1 MHKDTKR
8 RQALLYH
15 AKPTPGKIQVVP
27 TKKYAT
33 QRDLSL
39 AYSPGVAE
47 PCLEIVKDVNNVYKY
62 TAKGN
67 LVAVISNGT
76 AVLGLGDIGPE
87 ASKPVMEGKGLLFK
101 IFAGIDVF
109 DIEVGTKDIDQFIQT
124 VKNIAPTFGGIN
136 LEDIKAPESFE
147 IERRLVEELDI
158 PVMHDDQHG
167 TAIISSA
174 ALLNALELAHKEI
187 DKVYIVVSGAGSAAL
202 ACANLYVALGVK
214 PENICMFDRD
224 GMLTTDR
231 NDLSELQQ
239 KYARN
244 EKAMTLAEALVG
256 ADVFLGLSVGNLL
269 TPGMLV
275 SMSNDPIVFA
285 MANPVPEID
294 YDVAMSAREDI
305 IMATGRSDHPNQVNN
320 VLGFPYI
327 FRGALDVRATKINE
341 AMKMAAVHALASLA
355 KMPVPEQVNIA
366 YGETKLVFGRDY
378 IIPKPFDPRLI
389 VTVSPAVARAAMES
403 GVAKN
408 PIMDWEKYEMELEER
423 LGNDNKMVRLLTNRA
438 RTAPKRVV
446 FAEAD
451 HLDVLKAAQIVMEE
465 GIGKPILLGNK
476 EIILE
481 LMEEIGFDV
490 EVPILDPKT
499 SECDAKRLQ
508 YAQTFWESR
517 KRRGITLLDAQ
528 KWMRERNYF
537 AAMMINEGEADALVT
552 GYSRSYPS
560 VVKPILSLIDK
571 APGVT
576 RIATTNM
583 MMTSRGPMFL
593 SDTAINPDPTSDD
606 LAKIALMNAKTIR
619 MFGLEPVIAMVSY
632 SNFGSSDNASANKVR
647 EAVAYLHKYYPDL
660 IVDGEIQADFALNPE
675 MLKDKFPFS
684 KLAGKKVNTLIFPNL
699 EAANINYK
707 MLKELYQVDSIG
719 PIMLGL
725 DKPVH
730 IFQLGAS
737 VEEMVNM
744 AAVAVVDAQEKEKRY
759 KSIDVSL

>member
-1 MHKDTKR
+1 MHKDSKR
-8 RQALLYH
+8 REALLYH
-15 AKPTPGKIQVVP
+15 AKPSPGKIQVVP

-47 PCLEIVKDVNNVYKY
+47 PCLEIAKDVNNVYKY

-67 LVAVISNGT
+67 LVAVITNGT

-87 ASKPVMEGKGLLFK
+87 ASKPVMEGKALLFK
-101 IFAGIDVF
+101 IFADIDVF
-109 DIEVGTKDIDQFIQT
+109 DIEVGTKDIDAFIET

-147 IERRLVEELDI
+147 IERRLVEELNI

-174 ALLNALELAHKEI
+174 ALLNALELA
-187 DKVYIVVSGAGSAAL
+187 DKKAENVRVVVSGAGSAAL
-202 ACANLYVALGVK
+202 ACANLYVLLGVK
-214 PENICMFDRD
+214 LENIIMFDSHGVLHLGR
-224 GMLTTDR
+224 T
-231 NDLSELQQ
+231 DLSDLQI
-239 KYARN
+239 KYANGN
-244 EKAMTLAEALVG
+244 EGTSLKEALID
-256 ADVFLGLSVGNLL
+256 ADVFLGLSAGNILFPDMLL
-269 TPGMLV
+269 GMAK
-275 SMSNDPIVFA
+275 DPIVFA
-285 MANPVPEID
+285 MANPIPEID
-294 YDVAMSAREDI
+294 YNLAINTRKDI

-341 AMKMAAVHALASLA
+341 EMKMAAVRALAELA

-366 YGETKLVFGRDY
+366 YGETKLNFGREY

-389 VTVSPAVARAAMES
+389 TIVAPAVAKAAMDS
-403 GVAKN
+403 GVAQY
-408 PIMDWEKYEMELEER
+408 PITDWEKYEEELAER
-423 LGNDNKMVRLLTNRA
+423 LGSDNKMVRLLANRA
-438 RTAPKRVV
+438 KTNPKRVV

-465 GIGKPILLGNK
+465 GIGNPILLGNK

-481 LMEEIGFDV
+481 LKKEIGFDV
-490 EVPILDPKT
+490 DVPILDPKT
-499 SECDAKRLQ
+499 SECDEKRLH
-508 YAQTFWESR
+508 YANTFWESR
-517 KRRGITLLDAQ
+517 KRRGISLLDAQ

-537 AAMMINEGEADALVT
+537 AAMMVNEGEADALVT
-552 GYSRSYPS
+552 GFSRSYPS
-560 VVKPILSLIDK
+560 VVKPIMQLIDK
-571 APGVT
+571 APGVSK
-576 RIATTNM
+576 IATTNM
-583 MMTSRGPMFL
+583 MMTNRGPMFF
-593 SDTAINPDPTSDD
+593 SDTAINIDPSAHD
-606 LAKIALMNAKTIR
+606 LAKIALMTAKTVR
-619 MFGLEPVIAMVSY
+619 LFGMEPIIAMISF
-632 SNFGSSDNASANKVR
+632 SNFGSSNTEGASKVR

-660 IVDGEIQADFALNPE
+660 IVDGEIQTDFALNPE
-675 MLKDKFPFS
+675 MLKNKFPFS

-707 MLKELYQVDSIG
+707 MLKELYKVDSIG

-759 KSIDVSL
+759 KSIKVTL